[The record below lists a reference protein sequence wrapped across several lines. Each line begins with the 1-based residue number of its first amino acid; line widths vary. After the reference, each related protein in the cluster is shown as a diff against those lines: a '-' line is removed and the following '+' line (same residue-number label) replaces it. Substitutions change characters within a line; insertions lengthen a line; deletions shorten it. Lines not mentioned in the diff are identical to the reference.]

1 MEHPLHGRDLGR
13 VEAERL
19 VELVRALPSRR
30 AGMRCGKRYGPGG
43 VWALGGGKTIGMHGE
58 EQDSCR
64 LGGAGKARS
73 ARRRTCGPCRDLGR
87 VEALAER
94 LVERRCALPSRSLRS
109 NVTGLFHI
117 FFVPTKAYGISILYL
132 FRLLAAW

>member
-1 MEHPLHGRDLGR
+1 
-13 VEAERL
+13 
-19 VELVRALPSRR
+19 
-30 AGMRCGKRYGPGG
+30 MREEVWGPGG
-43 VWALGGGKTIGMHGE
+43 ERALGGGDAYGVHWEGPTQGW
-58 EQDSCR
+58 
-64 LGGAGKARS
+64 GGAQGTRGAHREH
-73 ARRRTCGPCRDLGR
+73 AAHGRDLGR